1 MYSLVNYIAQQLVDR
16 PEDVVV
22 SVVNGDDATIF
33 KLSVAK
39 DDLEK
44 ILGKDGCNAG
54 AIRTL
59 LTAVYSKSRKKK
71 VVLEIEE

>member
-44 ILGKDGCNAG
+44 ILGEDGCNAG
-54 AIRTL
+54 VIRTL
-59 LTAVYSKSRKKK
+59 LTAVSGKSRRPI
-71 VVLEIEE
+71 VLEIFR